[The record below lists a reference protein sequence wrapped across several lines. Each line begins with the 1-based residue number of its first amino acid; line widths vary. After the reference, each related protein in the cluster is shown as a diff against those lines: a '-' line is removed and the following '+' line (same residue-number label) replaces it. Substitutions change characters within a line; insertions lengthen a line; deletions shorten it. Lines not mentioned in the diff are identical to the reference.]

1 MGPEDFR
8 LCLLAGTLS
17 LLSMVS
23 QVFYCKYHVKQQV
36 EEAQTGITKR
46 DPGIALPTNYCS
58 RLARELADAAELA
71 RANHRRLAHPGAPA
85 GNDGRVGKVVLEVL
99 GS

>member
-23 QVFYCKYHVKQQV
+23 QVFYCKYHVKQQA
-36 EEAQTGITKR
+36 EEAQAGIT
-46 DPGIALPTNYCS
+46 
-58 RLARELADAAELA
+58 
-71 RANHRRLAHPGAPA
+71 
-85 GNDGRVGKVVLEVL
+85 
-99 GS
+99 